1 MNLCSLGLIR
11 QGTFLVVLKKKQKT
25 ELQATPNYVIII
37 F

>member
-1 MNLCSLGLIR
+1 MFSGVNMARNLLG
-11 QGTFLVVLKKKQKT
+11 GFKKKQKT